1 MIYVIKSQKN
11 TRKHDLEHYEEFRDK
26 YGSWSKST
34 NKINQIYQQG
44 QNEHL
49 ERLRYALIDAHKRGD
64 LNEVERIEKLISS
77 LR

>member
-11 TRKHDLEHYEEFRDK
+11 TRKHDLEHYEEFRGK

-34 NKINQIYQQG
+34 NKINQIYRQS
-44 QNEHL
+44 QNDNL

-64 LNEVERIEKLISS
+64 LNEVERLEKLISS